1 MLKSHKP
8 NLVPEQDFHKKIASD
23 NETKLPPQVS
33 IYLLLV
39 FIDFICIEFRSK
51 RMKKSLQVKYPRLF
65 QTAEMIKSKLKNL
78 SNWKN
83 QKQYLRKL
91 RSLK

>member
-23 NETKLPPQVS
+23 SETKLPPQVS
-33 IYLLLV
+33 IYKLLI
-39 FIDFICIEFRSK
+39 FIYFICIEFRSK
-51 RMKKSLQVKYPRLF
+51 KMKKSLQVKYPHLF
-65 QTAEMIKSKLKNL
+65 QMAEMIKSKLKNL
-78 SNWKN
+78 SNWTS
-83 QKQYLRKL
+83 QKLYLRKL